1 MSKLVEGYFHL
12 LKMLIALCL
21 ALMVVLVFGNVVLRY
36 VFNQG
41 ITLSEELSRWLF
53 VYLTF
58 LGAIVAVR
66 EHGLLG
72 VDTLVKRLPPAGK
85 KACLVLSQVLMLLA
99 TSLLLRGSWVQ
110 TRINLDTTAP
120 ASGLSMG
127 IFYGVGVVFGVSVAL
142 ILVFELYRTLTG
154 QVRDED
160 LVMVK
165 ESEDQAEFEELQ
177 KELAEHERHALVAAH
192 KR

>member
-1 MSKLVEGYFHL
+1 MGKLVEGYFHL
-12 LKMLIALCL
+12 LKMLIAACL

-53 VYLTF
+53 VCLTF

-85 KACLVLSQVLMLLA
+85 KVCLVASQLLMLGA
-99 TSLLLRGSWVQ
+99 TGLLLRGSWVQ

-127 IFYGVGVVFGVSVAL
+127 IFYGVGIVFGVSVSL
-142 ILVFELYRTLTG
+142 ILLFELYRTLTG
-154 QVRDED
+154 RVRDEN
-160 LVMVK
+160 LVMIK

-177 KELAEHERHALVAAH
+177 KELAEHERHALAAAH

>member
-12 LKMLIALCL
+12 LKMLIAACL

-58 LGAIVAVR
+58 LGAIVVVR
-66 EHGLLG
+66 EHGMLG

-85 KACLVLSQVLMLLA
+85 RVCLLVSQLLMLGA
-99 TSLLLRGSWVQ
+99 AGLLLRGSWVQ

-127 IFYGVGVVFGVSVAL
+127 IFYGVGIVFGVSVSL
-142 ILVFELYRTLTG
+142 ILLFEIYRTLTG

-160 LVMVK
+160 LITIK

-177 KELAEHERHALVAAH
+177 KELAEHERHALAGAH

>member
-12 LKMLIALCL
+12 LKLLIATCL
-21 ALMVVLVFGNVVLRY
+21 VLMVVLVFGNVVLRY

-72 VDTLVKRLPPAGK
+72 VDTVVKRLPPAGRRV
-85 KACLVLSQVLMLLA
+85 CLVLSQVLMLCA
-99 TSLLLRGSWVQ
+99 VVLLLRGSWVQ

-127 IFYGVGVVFGVSVAL
+127 IFYGVGIVFGVSVGL
-142 ILVFELYRTLTG
+142 ILLVELYRTLTR

-177 KELAEHERHALVAAH
+177 KELAERERHGLAAAH